1 MNINDVITRELA
13 LINRMFQQ
21 SQVKAKVTAK
31 QTVVVEVGYISYGL
45 TLAMS
50 EKFGKVEALQRE
62 LSALVTSN
70 RQRAGL
76 AATSVIPVS
85 APRLALEVAHPS
97 PKPLL
102 WSPRKVTTGAPHT
115 MAIGRSYL
123 AQPKNETVSFDNTPH
138 ILIAGITGAGK
149 SVLLQ
154 TMLLSLCAATSPN
167 DLRLVLVDLKN
178 EDLTYFEK
186 LPHTLTFAGTKAKA
200 VDAIRFVV
208 NEKNRRIEQRGY
220 KPYRLVLVADEM
232 AQLAGDGEVRDMLGD
247 LASIGRSKWINMI
260 GATQSVTEK
269 GGLGALLKANF
280 AVRLVG
286 QVAPGMSYV
295 ATGRPQT
302 HADLLPG
309 KGAFLRCQGP
319 EVYRFQSYYI
329 DTTDVNLMAKFIG
342 KDVWGGASV
351 GASTLIQTPTAQPG
365 YSELG
370 DRLSPNASTLIQ
382 TPTAQ
387 PVIATYKAPVVRDE
401 IDDIADKINDMVAEK
416 ASKNAMCKA
425 VFGRP
430 YAGSYAAKIDAAIVR
445 LSTTDASTLPSTT
458 ASTASTHTS
467 TDGQVESSSRSA
479 GEKVIKLR
487 RAG

>member
-1 MNINDVITRELA
+1 MNIDDVITRELA

-76 AATSVIPVS
+76 SATSVIPVS

-123 AQPKNETVSFDNTPH
+123 AQPKDERISFDSTPH

-154 TMLLSLCAATSPN
+154 TMLLSLCAATSPQ
-167 DLRLVLVDLKN
+167 DLRLALVDLKN
-178 EDLTYFEK
+178 EDLVPFEK

-208 NEKNRRIEQRGY
+208 DEKNRRIEQRGY
-220 KPYRLVLVADEM
+220 KPYRLVLVVDEM

-319 EVYRFQSYYI
+319 DVYRFQSYCI
-329 DTTDVNLMAKFIG
+329 DANDVNLMAKYIA
-342 KDVWGGASV
+342 KDIW
-351 GASTLIQTPTAQPG
+351 QNR
-365 YSELG
+365 SEPLEPVL
-370 DRLSPNASTLIQ
+370 RNVSPLLVVEPHRT
-382 TPTAQ
+382 TVE
-387 PVIATYKAPVVRDE
+387 PVLEPPRTVLEPFVE
-401 IDDIADKINDMVAEK
+401 PLADKRPLTTQEASWVQELYQKGLSKSALCRRVYG
-416 ASKNAMCKA
+416 SKN
-425 VFGRP
+425 GT
-430 YAGSYAAKIDAAIVR
+430 YAAWIDEALNSHSAVSDNKII
-445 LSTTDASTLPSTT
+445 T
-458 ASTASTHTS
+458 
-467 TDGQVESSSRSA
+467 
-479 GEKVIKLR
+479 LR

>member
-21 SQVKAKVTAK
+21 SKVLAKVTAA

-50 EKFGKVEALQRE
+50 EKFQRVEALQRE

-76 AATSVIPVS
+76 ATSSVIPVS

-123 AQPKNETVSFDNTPH
+123 AQPKDERISFDSTPH

-154 TMLLSLCAATSPN
+154 TMLLSLCAATSPQ

-178 EDLTYFEK
+178 EDLVPFEK
-186 LPHTLTFAGTKAKA
+186 LPHTLTFAGTKAAA

-208 NEKNRRIEQRGY
+208 DEKNRRIEQRGY
-220 KPYRLVLVADEM
+220 KPYRVVLVVDEM

-280 AVRLVG
+280 SLRLVG

-309 KGAFLRCQGP
+309 KGAFLRCEGARV
-319 EVYRFQSYYI
+319 ERFQSYFI
-329 DTTDVNLMAKFIG
+329 DANDVNLMAKYIA
-342 KDVWGGASV
+342 KDVWQNRSEPLEPV
-351 GASTLIQTPTAQPG
+351 LRNVSPLLVVEPHRTTLEPVLEPPRTVLEPFVEPLAEKRPLTAQEAAMVQ
-365 YSELG
+365 ELYQKG
-370 DRLSPNASTLIQ
+370 LS
-382 TPTAQ
+382 
-387 PVIATYKAPVVRDE
+387 KAALCRRVYG
-401 IDDIADKINDMVAEK
+401 
-416 ASKNAMCKA
+416 SKN
-425 VFGRP
+425 GT
-430 YAGSYAAKIDAAIVR
+430 YAAWIDEALNNVSAVSDSKII
-445 LSTTDASTLPSTT
+445 
-458 ASTASTHTS
+458 
-467 TDGQVESSSRSA
+467 Q
-479 GEKVIKLR
+479 LR

>member
-1 MNINDVITRELA
+1 MNTNDLITKELT

-21 SQVKAKVTAK
+21 SKVMAKVTTQ
-31 QTVVVEVGYISYGL
+31 QTIVVEVGYISYGL
-45 TLAMS
+45 TLALS
-50 EKFGKVEALQRE
+50 EKFQRVEALQRE

-76 AATSVIPVS
+76 DASAVIPVS
-85 APRLALEVAHPS
+85 TPRLALEVAHPS

-102 WSPRKVTTGAPHT
+102 WSPRKVTNGQPHT

-123 AQPKNETVSFDNTPH
+123 ARPKDETISFDSTPH

-154 TMLLSLCAATSPN
+154 TMLLSLCAATAPT

-178 EDLTYFEK
+178 EDLVPFEK
-186 LPHTLTFAGTKAKA
+186 LPHTLTFAGTKAAA
-200 VDAIRFVV
+200 VDVIRFVV
-208 NEKNRRIEQRGY
+208 DEKNKRIEQRGY
-220 KPYRLVLVADEM
+220 KPYRLVLVVDEM

-309 KGAFLRCQGP
+309 KGAFLRCEGARV
-319 EVYRFQSYYI
+319 ERFQSYYI
-329 DTTDVNLMAKFIG
+329 DANDVALMAKYIS
-342 KDVWGGASV
+342 KDLWGGVVMEPVMKPSK
-351 GASTLIQTPTAQPG
+351 GG
-365 YSELG
+365 YE
-370 DRLSPNASTLIQ
+370 PVM
-382 TPTAQ
+382 Q
-387 PVIATYKAPVVRDE
+387 PVITGYGGGYDRLHTSGSDTRSITGYESTSIQFPVSE
-401 IDDIADKINDMVAEK
+401 
-416 ASKNAMCKA
+416 
-425 VFGRP
+425 GRP
-430 YAGSYAAKIDAAIVR
+430 LTEQEAQSVRTMAGRGDFDTNGKFSMNRAVLAVYGSKEPKRLGWVKAALEAG
-445 LSTTDASTLPSTT
+445 TDAPT
-458 ASTASTHTS
+458 ANDDSKII
-467 TDGQVESSSRSA
+467 Q
-479 GEKVIKLR
+479 LR
-487 RAG
+487 RAS

>member
-1 MNINDVITRELA
+1 MSINEVITRELA
-13 LINRMFQQ
+13 LINKMFQQ
-21 SQVKAKVTAK
+21 SQVKAKVTAT

-45 TLAMS
+45 TMAMS
-50 EKFGKVEALQRE
+50 EKFQRVEALQRE

-76 AATSVIPVS
+76 SATSVIPVS
-85 APRLALEVAHPS
+85 APRLALEVAHPN

-102 WSPRKVTTGAPHT
+102 WSMRRVTAGQPHT

-123 AQPKNETVSFDNTPH
+123 AQPKNETVSFDSTPH

-154 TMLLSLCAATSPN
+154 TMLLSLCAATAPT

-178 EDLTYFEK
+178 EDLVPFEK
-186 LPHTLTFAGTKAKA
+186 LPHVLTFAGTKAAA

-208 NEKNRRIEQRGY
+208 NEKDRRIEQRGY
-220 KPYRLVLVADEM
+220 KPYRLVLVVDEM
-232 AQLAGDGEVRDMLGD
+232 AQLANDGEVKEMLGD
-247 LASIGRSKWINMI
+247 LASIGRSKAINLL

-280 AVRLVG
+280 SLRLVG

-309 KGAFLRCQGP
+309 KGAFLRCEGARV
-319 EVYRFQSYYI
+319 ERFQSYFI
-329 DTTDVNLMAKFIG
+329 DANDVNLMAKYIA
-342 KDVWGGASV
+342 KDVW
-351 GASTLIQTPTAQPG
+351 QNR
-365 YSELG
+365 SEPLEPVL
-370 DRLSPNASTLIQ
+370 RNVSPLLVVEPHRT
-382 TPTAQ
+382 TVE
-387 PVIATYKAPVVRDE
+387 PVLEPPRTVLEPFVE
-401 IDDIADKINDMVAEK
+401 PLADKRPLTTQEASWVQELYQKGLSKSALCRRVYG
-416 ASKNAMCKA
+416 SKN
-425 VFGRP
+425 GT
-430 YAGSYAAKIDAAIVR
+430 YAAWIDEALNSHSAVSDNKII
-445 LSTTDASTLPSTT
+445 T
-458 ASTASTHTS
+458 
-467 TDGQVESSSRSA
+467 
-479 GEKVIKLR
+479 LR

>member
-1 MNINDVITRELA
+1 MNTNDLITKELT
-13 LINRMFQQ
+13 LINQMFQQ
-21 SQVKAKVTAK
+21 SKVQAKVTAK

-50 EKFGKVEALQRE
+50 EKFSRVESLQRE

-76 AATSVIPVS
+76 SVTSVIPVS
-85 APRLALEVAHPS
+85 NPRLALEVTHPN
-97 PKPLL
+97 PKALL
-102 WSPRKVTTGAPHT
+102 WSPRKITNGQPHT

-123 AQPKNETVSFDNTPH
+123 AQPKNETVSFDSTPH

-154 TMLLSLCAATSPN
+154 TMLLSLCAATSPA

-178 EDLTYFEK
+178 EDLVPFEK
-186 LPHTLTFAGTKAKA
+186 LPHTLTFAGTKAAA

-208 NEKNRRIEQRGY
+208 DEKNKRIEQRGY
-220 KPYRLVLVADEM
+220 KPYRLVLVVDEM

-309 KGAFLRCQGP
+309 KGAFLRCEGP
-319 EVYRFQSYYI
+319 NVARFQSYYI
-329 DTTDVNLMAKFIG
+329 DANDVNLMARYIA
-342 KDVWGGASV
+342 KDVWGKMSV
-351 GASTLIQTPTAQPG
+351 GASTLSQT
-365 YSELG
+365 
-370 DRLSPNASTLIQ
+370 NAV
-382 TPTAQ
+382 Q
-387 PVIATYKAPVVRDE
+387 PVTKPHVVRDE
-401 IDDIADKINDMVAEK
+401 IDDIADKIADMVLAK

-445 LSTTDASTLPSTT
+445 LSTTTASTT

-467 TDGQVESSSRSA
+467 TDGSVESSSRSA
-479 GEKVIKLR
+479 DNKIIQMRK
-487 RAG
+487 AS

>member
-1 MNINDVITRELA
+1 MNIDDVITRELA

-76 AATSVIPVS
+76 SATSVIPVS

-123 AQPKNETVSFDNTPH
+123 AQPKDERISFDSTPH

-154 TMLLSLCAATSPN
+154 TMLLSLCAATSPQ
-167 DLRLVLVDLKN
+167 DLRLALVDLKN
-178 EDLTYFEK
+178 EDLVPFEK

-208 NEKNRRIEQRGY
+208 DEKNRRIEQRGY
-220 KPYRLVLVADEM
+220 KPYRLVLVVDEM

-319 EVYRFQSYYI
+319 DVYRFQSYYI
-329 DTTDVNLMAKFIG
+329 DANDVALMAKYIA
-342 KDVWGGASV
+342 KDVWGGAS
-351 GASTLIQTPTAQPG
+351 
-365 YSELG
+365 
-370 DRLSPNASTLIQ
+370 
-382 TPTAQ
+382 
-387 PVIATYKAPVVRDE
+387 APVAPVQ
-401 IDDIADKINDMVAEK
+401 AEAPASLVYAPAAPPLAPVPAPPLHHLAPVQNPQFAPPFPLSEK
-416 ASKNAMCKA
+416 RPLTGQEAAAVQQLAAGGMSKNALCIH
-425 VFGRP
+425 VFG
-430 YAGSYAAKIDAAIVR
+430 SK
-445 LSTTDASTLPSTT
+445 STRYMDWLNT
-458 ASTASTHTS
+458 AL
-467 TDGQVESSSRSA
+467 ESS
-479 GEKVIKLR
+479 GQDDGKVIKLR

>member
-1 MNINDVITRELA
+1 MINALIAREMV

-21 SQVKAKVTAK
+21 SKVLAKVTAK

-45 TLAMS
+45 TVAMS
-50 EKFGKVEALQRE
+50 EKFQRVEALQRE

-70 RQRAGL
+70 RQRSGMP
-76 AATSVIPVS
+76 ATSVIPVS
-85 APRLALEVAHPS
+85 TPRLALEVAHPS

-102 WSPRKVTTGAPHT
+102 WSPHKVTTGQPHT

-154 TMLLSLCAATSPN
+154 TMLLSLCAATSPQ

-178 EDLTYFEK
+178 EDLVPFEK
-186 LPHTLTFAGTKAKA
+186 LPHTLTFAGTKAAA

-208 NEKNRRIEQRGY
+208 DEKNRRIEQRGY
-220 KPYRLVLVADEM
+220 KPYRLVLVVDEM

-319 EVYRFQSYYI
+319 DVYRFQSYYI
-329 DTTDVNLMAKFIG
+329 DANDVALMAKFIS
-342 KDVWGGASV
+342 KDVWGGASAPV
-351 GASTLIQTPTAQPG
+351 APVQGKETLPLVYAPAAPPLAPVQNGQLAPLFPLPDMRQLTAQE
-365 YSELG
+365 S
-370 DRLSPNASTLIQ
+370 A
-382 TPTAQ
+382 A
-387 PVIATYKAPVVRDE
+387 VRKMA
-401 IDDIADKINDMVAEK
+401 ADGM
-416 ASKNAMCKA
+416 SKNGICK
-425 VFGRP
+425 VV
-430 YAGSYAAKIDAAIVR
+430 YGSKSPRYMAWINEALAEQPAQDDNKII
-445 LSTTDASTLPSTT
+445 
-458 ASTASTHTS
+458 
-467 TDGQVESSSRSA
+467 Q
-479 GEKVIKLR
+479 LR
-487 RAG
+487 RAS

>member
-1 MNINDVITRELA
+1 MNTNDLITKELT
-13 LINRMFQQ
+13 LINQMFQQ
-21 SQVKAKVTAK
+21 SKVQAKVTAK

-50 EKFGKVEALQRE
+50 EKFSRVESLQRE

-76 AATSVIPVS
+76 SVTSVIPVS
-85 APRLALEVAHPS
+85 NPRLALEVTHPN
-97 PKPLL
+97 PKALL
-102 WSPRKVTTGAPHT
+102 WSPRKITNGQPHT

-123 AQPKNETVSFDNTPH
+123 AQPKNETVSFDSTPH

-154 TMLLSLCAATSPN
+154 TMLLSLCAATSPQ

-178 EDLTYFEK
+178 EDLVPFER
-186 LPHTLTFAGTKAKA
+186 LPHTLTFAGTKAAA

-208 NEKNRRIEQRGY
+208 DEKNKRIEQRGY
-220 KPYRLVLVADEM
+220 KPYRLVLVVDEM

-309 KGAFLRCQGP
+309 KGAFLRCEGP
-319 EVYRFQSYYI
+319 NVARFQSYYI
-329 DTTDVNLMAKFIG
+329 DANDVNLMARYIAR
-342 KDVWGGASV
+342 DVWGAH
-351 GASTLIQTPTAQPG
+351 AAPL
-365 YSELG
+365 
-370 DRLSPNASTLIQ
+370 
-382 TPTAQ
+382 
-387 PVIATYKAPVVRDE
+387 APVQSKVAPSLVCAPLAPPLAPVQNDVCTTHAPLFPLSDKRSLDAAEAVEVRRL
-401 IDDIADKINDMVAEK
+401 AAEGS
-416 ASKNAMCKA
+416 SKNALQCL
-425 VFGRP
+425 V
-430 YAGSYAAKIDAAIVR
+430 YGSRSPRYKGWIDAA
-445 LSTTDASTLPSTT
+445 L
-458 ASTASTHTS
+458 
-467 TDGQVESSSRSA
+467 
-479 GEKVIKLR
+479 GEDDNKIIQMR
-487 RAG
+487 RAS